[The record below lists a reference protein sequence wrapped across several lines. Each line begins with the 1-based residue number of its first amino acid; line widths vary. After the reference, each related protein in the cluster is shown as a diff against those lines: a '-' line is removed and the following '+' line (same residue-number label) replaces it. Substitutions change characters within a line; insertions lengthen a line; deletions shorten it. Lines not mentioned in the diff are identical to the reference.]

1 MKVKIF
7 SEVFKSDLEKEMNN
21 FIAKI
26 EKEHMEVKDI
36 KFVNDNSVYVVLMT
50 YGPDDKTYLN
60 YKPFKYE
67 ESN

>member
-7 SEVFKSDLEKEMNN
+7 SEIFKSDLEKEINN
-21 FIAKI
+21 FIAEI

-36 KFVNDNSVYVVLMT
+36 KFILENSVYVVLMT
-50 YGPDDKTYLN
+50 YGPDDKIYVN
-60 YKPFKYE
+60 YTPLKYE